1 MKALLAEFKEF
12 ALKGNLIEVAV
23 GLVLALAFTTVVNAL
38 VDGLILPIIGALFG
52 QPSFDGLTFTIN
64 DSIFYYGAFIS
75 AVVTFLLTA
84 LALFLFVVKPYNA
97 VKARRASGEEPA
109 PEPDEQVVLLREIRD
124 SLRAR

>member
-1 MKALLAEFKEF
+1 MKALVTEFKDF
-12 ALKGNLIEVAV
+12 ALKGNLIEIAV

-38 VDGLILPIIGALFG
+38 VDGLILPIVTMLFG

-75 AVVTFLLTA
+75 AAVTFLLTA
-84 LALFLFVVKPYNA
+84 LALFLFVVKPYNLL
-97 VKARRASGEEPA
+97 KARQASGEEPE
-109 PEPDEQVVLLREIRD
+109 PEPSEDITLLREIRD